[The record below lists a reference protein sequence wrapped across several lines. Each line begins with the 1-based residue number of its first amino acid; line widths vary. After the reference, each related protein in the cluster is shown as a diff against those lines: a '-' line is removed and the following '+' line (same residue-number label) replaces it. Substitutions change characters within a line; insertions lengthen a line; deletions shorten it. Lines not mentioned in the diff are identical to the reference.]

1 MSLSKQAVQDKIEI
15 VGPHKTIQIRY
26 ANQILEDGIVIS
38 QSFHRESIQCDDE
51 AKATEHNVRAIADA
65 YWTDEIKANYQES
78 LENSIA

>member
-1 MSLSKQAVQDKIEI
+1 MSLSKQTIQDKIEI

-38 QSFHRESIQCDDE
+38 ESFHRESIECNNE
-51 AKATEHNVRAIADA
+51 AKAIEHNVKNLADI
-65 YWTDEIKANYQES
+65 YWTNEIKEDYKKS